1 MDFKFEKYKKF
12 LPWILITIG
21 AVFRLAQ
28 YLFNRSLTEGEAPL
42 AMNIIERSYQT
53 LIKPLDY
60 VQAAP
65 IGFLYIEKLCVNIFG
80 NNEYALRIFPL
91 FAGILA
97 LFLFYKILKI
107 IGDYKITLW
116 GLTFFVLNDYLI
128 YFSSEVKPYS
138 SDVFFSLLL
147 IFLLLITIRDNLKIS
162 TMIIYEIVG
171 AITIWFSF
179 PAIFVLSGTGIVLLI
194 HIIENKDYK
203 ALLIIIIVGIIA
215 FLSLI
220 SNYFL
225 CLRHYT
231 EHKELLEFWQKNF
244 IPFPPMSL
252 ADLYQIIY
260 LLIRIFKNP
269 GGFSIYNILFALLFF
284 IIGISYLF
292 RNKKTFSIIFIMPI
306 VITILFSIFR
316 LYPFEGRV
324 ILFIA
329 PILSIFVSA
338 GIALIYSILKKDSKL
353 IASSAVLI
361 IFINPTLNACYH
373 LIRPRAPEELRPV
386 LEFLL
391 KNRKEEDRIYIYYG
405 AVNALKYYQTRFLV
419 FPKDYILGIESRDD
433 WTGYYRDIERLK
445 GNKRVWFIFS
455 HIATHLGGNEEKLFL
470 SYLNL
475 IGNQI
480 ISFTTS
486 GASAYLYDLSK

>member
-12 LPWILITIG
+12 IPCILITIG
-21 AVFRLAQ
+21 SIFRLAQ
-28 YLFNRSLTEGEAPL
+28 YIFNRSLTEGEAPL

-91 FAGILA
+91 IVGILA

-107 IGDYKITLW
+107 IGDYKITLF
-116 GLTFFVLNDYLI
+116 GLAFFVLNDYLI

-147 IFLLLITIRDNLKIS
+147 IFLVLITIRDNLNIA
-162 TMIIYEIVG
+162 MLIIYGIIG
-171 AITIWFSF
+171 AITIWLSF
-179 PAIFVLSGTGIVLLI
+179 PAVFVFIGTGIILLI
-194 HIIENKDYK
+194 YIIKNKDYK
-203 ALLIIIIVGIIA
+203 AFLIIMLAGAIG
-215 FLSLI
+215 FLSLT

-231 EHKELLEFWQKNF
+231 THKELLDFWQNDF
-244 IPFPPMSL
+244 IPFPPKSL
-252 ADLYQIIY
+252 AEVYQIIY
-260 LLIRIFKNP
+260 MLVRIFKNP
-269 GGFSIYNILFALLFF
+269 GGFSIYDIFLAILFF
-284 IIGISYLF
+284 IIGIIYF
-292 RNKKTFSIIFIMPI
+292 YRNKKIASLIIIIPFI
-306 VITILFSIFR
+306 ITILCSILR

-338 GIALIYSILKKDSKL
+338 GVTLMYNIVKKSSTPIATSISLIL
-353 IASSAVLI
+353 
-361 IFINPTLNACYH
+361 FIYPALNSCYH
-373 LIRPRAPEELRPV
+373 LIKPRAPEELRSV
-386 LEFLL
+386 LEYLL
-391 KNRKEEDRIYIYYG
+391 KNRKEQDKIYVYYG
-405 AVNALKYYQTRFLV
+405 AVNAFRYYQTRFSD
-419 FPKDYILGIESRDD
+419 FHEDYILGIESRND
-433 WTGYYRDIERLK
+433 WTGYYRDLEKLK
-445 GNKRVWFIFS
+445 GNRRVWFIFS
-455 HIATHLGGNEEKLFL
+455 HIATHLGGNEEKIFL

-475 IGNQI
+475 IGKQVA
-480 ISFTTS
+480 SFTTS